1 MKTFSIR
8 RRLLI
13 TLFASLVLVW
23 ITMLAFGYQKAHE
36 EIHELSDARLQQAA
50 RTLLVL
56 DMKRLGRLV
65 RSETDGPEMPDSAQ
79 ADEAPPLA
87 FQAWDARGQI
97 LIDSGQAPATAF
109 DPREGF
115 ATRTLEGKS
124 WRSYSVQDRKHA
136 YLLTVLEPLAVR
148 DHPVR
153 ELASR
158 MGQALLLALPILTVL
173 IWLMIRQGFAPLQRL
188 SSAIA
193 ERDASALAPLEFER
207 VPEEAAGL
215 VEALNALL
223 ARLAHS
229 LEKERA
235 FTADAAHEL
244 RTPLAAIKVQAEVAL
259 AASDAVTRQ
268 QALKHVIAGVDRSTH
283 LVQQILQLARLEHG
297 APELRQMIDLGEL
310 AAQVVAARA
319 DAALQRGMDISLDAE
334 PGCSLSGDPATL
346 HVLIDN
352 LIDNAI
358 KYGRADG
365 AIEVRVRRDVEH
377 LILRVSDDGAGVPE
391 GDLERLHDRFYR
403 IEGSAASGSG
413 LGLSIVE
420 KIAGAHDGTLEFQTG
435 INGRGLGVSVRFHPA

>member
-13 TLFASLVLVW
+13 TLLASLVLVW
-23 ITMLAFGYQKAHE
+23 IAMLAFGYQKVHE

-65 RSETDGPEMPDSAQ
+65 RSETDGPDMPDSAQ
-79 ADEAPPLA
+79 ADEASPLA
-87 FQAWDARGQI
+87 FQAWDANGQL
-97 LIDSGQAPATAF
+97 LIDSANAPETGF
-109 DPREGF
+109 DPRPGF
-115 ATRTLEGKS
+115 ATRTLDGEA
-124 WRSYSVQDRKHA
+124 WRSYSVQDSKHG

-153 ELASR
+153 ELAGR
-158 MGQALLLALPILTVL
+158 MAQVLLLALPILAVL
-173 IWLMIRQGFAPLQRL
+173 IWLMIRQGFAPLQQL

-193 ERDASALAPLEFER
+193 ERDARALDPFNPER
-207 VPEEAAGL
+207 VPEEALKL
-215 VEALNALL
+215 VESLNGLL

-259 AASDAVTRQ
+259 AASDAATRQ
-268 QALKHVIAGVDRSTH
+268 QALKQVIAGVDRSTH
-283 LVQQILQLARLEHG
+283 LVQQLLQLARLEHG
-297 APELRQMIDLGEL
+297 TRDLRQMLDLGEL

-319 DAALQRGMDISLDAE
+319 DAALQRGMDISLEAE
-334 PGCSLSGDPATL
+334 PGCALTGDAVML
-346 HVLIDN
+346 RVLLDN

-365 AIEVRVRRDVEH
+365 AIEVRVQRDGEH
-377 LILRVSDDGAGVPE
+377 LVLRVSDDGAGVPE
-391 GDLERLHDRFYR
+391 SDFERLRDRFYR

-420 KIAGAHDGTLEFQTG
+420 KIAAAHAATMQFQTG